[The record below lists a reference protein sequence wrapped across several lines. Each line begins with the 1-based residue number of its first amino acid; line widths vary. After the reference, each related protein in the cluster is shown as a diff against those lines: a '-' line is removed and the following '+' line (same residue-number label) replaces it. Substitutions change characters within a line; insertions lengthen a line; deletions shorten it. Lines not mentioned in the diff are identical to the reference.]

1 MDPHIINFHDLTT
14 NNTNEIIIH
23 KNSLGLNISG
33 LTNIFKQEYSEFRLV
48 LNLAPKLS

>member
-1 MDPHIINFHDLTT
+1 MINFHDLTT

-33 LTNIFKQEYSEFRLV
+33 LKNIFKQEYSVKISTKF
-48 LNLAPKLS
+48 SS